1 MATAVKKAAA
11 PKKTTASKPT
21 AKKAAANKSKKASA
35 GSVAIPTTLTLSDVY
50 SDEDSRL
57 SFLLGC
63 VCLAQADGDIADTE
77 KAFFI
82 NAAAGMEIS
91 SKCQEEVAEWLENDQ
106 DAERVKFDTKREALF
121 FIREALQLCYMDGHF
136 SGEERELLMQMC
148 SRFGVS
154 RASFEYIEDWVKEG
168 INWRQDGERLLDLEG

>member
-1 MATAVKKAAA
+1 MAIAVKKGAA
-11 PKKTTASKPT
+11 PKKTTAAKPT
-21 AKKAAANKSKKASA
+21 AKKEAASKSKKASA
-35 GSVAIPTTLTLSDVY
+35 DSVSIPATLLLGDVY
-50 SDEDSRL
+50 ADEESRL

-91 SKCQEEVAEWLENDQ
+91 TERQVEVSEWPESDQ
-106 DAERVKFDTKREALF
+106 DPEDVRFNTKREALF
-121 FIREALQLCYMDGHF
+121 FIREALQFCYMDGHF
-136 SGEERELLMQMC
+136 SAEERELLMTMC
-148 SRFGVS
+148 NRFGVS